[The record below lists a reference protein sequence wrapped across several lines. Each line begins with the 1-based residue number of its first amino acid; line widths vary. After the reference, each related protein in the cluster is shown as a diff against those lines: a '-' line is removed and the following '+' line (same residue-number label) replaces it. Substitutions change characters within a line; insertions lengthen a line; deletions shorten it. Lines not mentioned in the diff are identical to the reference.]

1 MPKSNTDAIDPT
13 TTDPE
18 VIWQACQDIANTD
31 RGIFNRFGERG
42 KFYELPELAPVVEE
56 ISSFYGRV
64 TKEGLQMLPGD
75 RVHVF
80 AQEAYNVQRAIQD
93 ILSLEYDSD
102 QVGDVL
108 FRAYHS
114 TRTELTP
121 FVLSATTLNGSADE
135 LKRLSGE
142 AKRMVEDIRKSRDEA
157 DRARAAT
164 QQVAGDSGVTEYQKV
179 FHEAAEKFAKEKW
192 WGLGALIGLSAGL
205 GFVSIWWV
213 SVEPFPPSD
222 QGWAAGLQVTAGKL
236 FVFGIMSY
244 LVLMAGRAYRA
255 AAHNQIVNEHRRDAL
270 KSFRA
275 FVEATSDDATKDAV
289 LVQATHSIFS
299 HRPSGFGHQENDVVP
314 PSHLLEL
321 TKSVVGDRGVR
332 T

>member
-1 MPKSNTDAIDPT
+1 MPSSDTINIDPT

-18 VIWQACQDIANTD
+18 EIWQACQDIANTD
-31 RGIFNRFGERG
+31 HGILNRFGERG
-42 KFYELPELAPVVEE
+42 KFYELPELTPVVKE
-56 ISSFYGRV
+56 ISSFYRRV

-93 ILSLEYDSD
+93 ILNLKYESE
-102 QVGDVL
+102 QVGAVL
-108 FRAYHS
+108 LRAYHS

-121 FVLSATTLNGSADE
+121 FVLSATMLNGS
-135 LKRLSGE
+135 SGE
-142 AKRMVEDIRKSRDEA
+142 FKQLSDQAKKMVEDIRKSRDEA

-164 QQVAGDSGVTEYQKV
+164 QKVAGDIGVTEYQKV
-179 FHEAAEKFAKEKW
+179 FHEAAEKFAKEKVL
-192 WGLGALIGLSAGL
+192 GLGVLISLSVVL
-205 GFVSIWWV
+205 GAVAIWWV
-213 SVEPFPPSD
+213 SAVPFPKSD
-222 QGWAAGLQVTAGKL
+222 LGWAAALQVTAGKL
-236 FVFGIMSY
+236 FIFGIMSY
-244 LVLMAGRAYRA
+244 LVLLAGRAYRA

-270 KSFRA
+270 KTFRA

-314 PSHLLEL
+314 PSHLLEF
-321 TKSVVGDRGVR
+321 TKSVVSDRGVQ